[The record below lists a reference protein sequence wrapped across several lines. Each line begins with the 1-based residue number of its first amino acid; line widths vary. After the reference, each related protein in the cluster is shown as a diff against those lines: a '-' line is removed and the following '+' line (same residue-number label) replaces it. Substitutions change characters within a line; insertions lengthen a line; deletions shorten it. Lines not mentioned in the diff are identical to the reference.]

1 MTVSGVRVMRDN
13 IPRGE
18 GERRESARRRKRGL
32 IIGALFTAGAI
43 TGFYMGHTDGGALF
57 DGRPGGWPPAVAAA
71 LAALYLTAIIGG
83 SLLLNGVMDEV
94 ERQRSYKAVSFAGA
108 VLILVYPTWFALWKG
123 GFVGEPIHWV
133 LFVLFWLSL
142 ALSSLFYR
150 FR

>member
-1 MTVSGVRVMRDN
+1 MRDN
-13 IPRGE
+13 SSRGE

-32 IIGALFTAGAI
+32 IIGALFVAGAA
-43 TGFYMGHTDGGALF
+43 TGYYMGSTDGGALF
-57 DGRPGGWPPAVAAA
+57 DGRAGGWPPAVAAA
-71 LAALYLTAIIGG
+71 IAIMYLTAIIGG
-83 SLLLNGVMDEV
+83 SLLLNGIMDEV

-108 VLILVYPTWFALWKG
+108 VLIVVYPTWFTLWKG

-133 LFVLFWLSL
+133 IFVLFWLSL

>member
-1 MTVSGVRVMRDN
+1 MTVSGGPAMRADV
-13 IPRGE
+13 PRGE
-18 GERRESARRRKRGL
+18 GERREAARRRKRGL
-32 IIGALFTAGAI
+32 IVGALFAAGLI
-43 TGFYMGHTDGGALF
+43 TGFYMGQTDGGAMI
-57 DGRPGGWPPAVAAA
+57 DGRAGGLPPAAAAA

-108 VLILVYPTWFALWKG
+108 VLILVYPTWFVLWKG

-133 LFVLFWLSL
+133 VFILFWLSL